1 VLETTLPIL
10 SVLLL
15 GEFKMTRLELIG
27 MRKFLL
33 ENPTEWFDYRGGHE
47 NMEAHAWRAIAY
59 HLAGVEGEA
68 KDLLDKISPS
78 VPNIM

>member
-1 VLETTLPIL
+1 
-10 SVLLL
+10 
-15 GEFKMTRLELIG
+15 MTRLELIG

-33 ENPTEWFDYRGGHE
+33 DHSMEWFDPRAPRE

-59 HLAGVEGEA
+59 YFAGVEGDEA
-68 KDLLDKISPS
+68 LERSNALLDKINPS

>member
-1 VLETTLPIL
+1 
-10 SVLLL
+10 
-15 GEFKMTRLELIG
+15 MTRLELIG

-33 ENPTEWFDYRGGHE
+33 DHSMEWFDPRSPRE

-59 HLAGVEGEA
+59 YFAGVEGNEA
-68 KDLLDKISPS
+68 LSESIERSNALLDKINPS